1 MNIFTQ
7 TEDQY
12 KKETYMNLKN
22 YDNRVTITKLRLFSH
37 NLAINTAKW
46 YKLPDDQKISR
57 YCMRNDIEN
66 EMHVL
71 FDCDNYNDLRQD
83 IFKKIKAVDKIE
95 LDTGN
100 SFEIPQHIW

>member
-71 FDCDNYNDLRQD
+71 FDCDNYNALRQERPL
-83 IFKKIKAVDKIE
+83 IT
-95 LDTGN
+95 LN
-100 SFEIPQHIW
+100 

>member
-1 MNIFTQ
+1 
-7 TEDQY
+7 
-12 KKETYMNLKN
+12 
-22 YDNRVTITKLRLFSH
+22 
-37 NLAINTAKW
+37 
-46 YKLPDDQKISR
+46 
-57 YCMRNDIEN
+57 
-66 EMHVL
+66 MHVL